1 VPYPRALESLVEA
14 FERFPGVGR
23 RTAER
28 LAFHALRAPEEA
40 RELEAALAEAL
51 GRTLRC
57 GTCFHIAE
65 EDTCAR
71 CRDSERDVHGLLVV
85 EEPKDVEAVERSGVW
100 QGHYHVLMG
109 ALNPAEGTSERHLS
123 LAGLVRRLKDHPPP
137 ELVLGTDPDA
147 EGEATALLV
156 LEALERE
163 GLAVPVT
170 RLARGLPAGVGI
182 EYLHRGV
189 LEDAL
194 EGRVPVRAR
203 QRGQSEPTG
212 TSTARADCADSG
224 PGS

>member
-1 VPYPRALESLVEA
+1 MRVLLDERTCPSEA
-14 FERFPGVGR
+14 TTIGEAVAAAADQ
-23 RTAER
+23 AEK
-28 LAFHALRAPEEA
+28 
-40 RELEAALAEAL
+40 
-51 GRTLRC
+51 
-57 GTCFHIAE
+57 
-65 EDTCAR
+65 D
-71 CRDSERDVHGLLVV
+71 GLLVV

-100 QGHYHVLMG
+100 KGHYHVLMG

-123 LAGLVRRLKDHPPP
+123 LAGLVRRLKSQPPP

-203 QRGQSEPTG
+203 QRGRSGPTG
-212 TSTARADCADSG
+212 TSTAGVDRADSDSG
-224 PGS
+224 S